1 MTDNAS
7 RKLTTRRQQA
17 IARREQILSTA
28 LGLFGRQ
35 GYAGTTTR
43 QIAQSAGITE
53 GLIFRYFP
61 TKASILHAIAKERD
75 VVAKAFASIFENS
88 NELPASAVLE
98 RIAVTWMT
106 LTRGEIDFMSMLISE
121 GQINPAVQDIL
132 HGSIEGA
139 VNGLAAFL
147 AARVQAGEIRANVP
161 LHSAAA
167 NFFAAL
173 LFFFITHRRL
183 ADAQWNEQARSF
195 IPELLDTWLHGTQA
209 VLNDHCT
216 ISDQGGTHDFG

>member
-7 RKLTTRRQQA
+7 RKLTTRQQQA

-28 LGLFGRQ
+28 LRLFGRQ

-61 TKASILHAIAKERD
+61 TKASILHTIAKERD
-75 VVAKAFASIFENS
+75 VLAKAFASIFENS
-88 NELPASAVLE
+88 NELPASVVLE
-98 RIAVTWMT
+98 RIAEKWII

-121 GQINPAVQDIL
+121 GQINPDVQDVL
-132 HGSIEGA
+132 QGSIEGA
-139 VNGLAAFL
+139 VNGLAAYL

-161 LHSAAA
+161 LYNSAA

-173 LFFFITHRRL
+173 LFFLHHPS
-183 ADAQWNEQARSF
+183 QAGRCTM
-195 IPELLDTWLHGTQA
+195 ERAVTLLYFRAT
-209 VLNDHCT
+209 
-216 ISDQGGTHDFG
+216 